1 MCVAWPKDRAGC
13 GKRHDNW
20 RQGLRQCKQAGELGW
35 LGAPWWSK
43 SAEANGLLKCKLPF
57 PGAAGYHANLR
68 LLLVRTKDPL
78 PWFPGLSVLHGLAV
92 RALGRSP
99 APPLIYPRLAEIGPG
114 MGSAESRRSQCLALS
129 ASLHSPARSGVQY
142 LPVHHRA
149 CGLWAVTLSPLL
161 QLKAIVFR
169 PLTSV
174 PLLPGTKGYLRGIER
189 PGGNIG
195 NGLSILPSDPDCI
208 VLGPR

>member
-1 MCVAWPKDRAGC
+1 M
-13 GKRHDNW
+13 
-20 RQGLRQCKQAGELGW
+20 
-35 LGAPWWSK
+35 
-43 SAEANGLLKCKLPF
+43 
-57 PGAAGYHANLR
+57 
-68 LLLVRTKDPL
+68 
-78 PWFPGLSVLHGLAV
+78 
-92 RALGRSP
+92 
-99 APPLIYPRLAEIGPG
+99 
-114 MGSAESRRSQCLALS
+114 ALS

>member
-1 MCVAWPKDRAGC
+1 MQTSWRA
-13 GKRHDNW
+13 
-20 RQGLRQCKQAGELGW
+20 GW

-43 SAEANGLLKCKLPF
+43 SAEASGLLKCKPEF
-57 PGAAGYHANLR
+57 PGAPGYHLSLC
-68 LLLVRTKDPL
+68 LLLVRTEDPL
-78 PWFPGLSVLHGLAV
+78 PWFPGLSVLHGPAV

-99 APPLIYPRLAEIGPG
+99 APPLIYPKLAEIGPG
-114 MGSAESRRSQCLALS
+114 MGSAESRRSQCLALP
-129 ASLHSPARSGVQY
+129 ASLHSPAW
-142 LPVHHRA
+142 
-149 CGLWAVTLSPLL
+149 CGLWAVTLPPLL

-174 PLLPGTKGYLRGIER
+174 PLLPGTKGHLRGIER